1 MRKLASLVSAV
12 ALLGVGTTLA
22 EGCSTAAPH
31 SAFDQ
36 GDDGG
41 PDSSLSGTGG
51 PGFTDAATDAFELLD
66 SGCATGGAGT
76 SKDPV
81 YLEIVLDCS
90 GSMDG
95 DKWTAATGALQAVFD
110 DMLTQGDTKIG
121 VGLELFCSSFGT
133 TPAEYDKSTTAKV
146 YPGYMDQA
154 QHTALS
160 SKLTASPPG
169 TSTPTYAGIIGGY
182 HVLQA
187 FQPQAPLEQNGKKV
201 LVLVTDGVPDGDT
214 AEQQQCITEATTEL
228 GLTDPLGPIKTF
240 AVGVGPFPGSA
251 GSYDPKFMSNLAIA
265 GGTRSSPQCDPNSS
279 NVANVCHFQI
289 TPGGQSAAQLKQ
301 EFINALNK
309 IRGIAAG
316 CEFTLDTTGDVDPKK
331 VNVIFT
337 DGNGKDHVVPQDANN
352 GWTYDDPNHP
362 TKVILHGQSCGDVTA
377 DLNGNVRVILG
388 CASITK

>member
-1 MRKLASLVSAV
+1 MRKVTSLVSV
-12 ALLGVGTTLA
+12 AAMLGIGTLLSQ
-22 EGCSTAAPH
+22 GCSSAATR
-31 SAFDQ
+31 SNFGD

-41 PDSSLSGTGG
+41 VDSSLGG
-51 PGFTDAATDAFELLD
+51 GGGQFSDAATDAFQLLD
-66 SGCATGGAGT
+66 SGCATAAAAT

-90 GSMDG
+90 GSMEG
-95 DKWTAATGALQAVFD
+95 AKWDAATGALQAIFD
-110 DMLTQGDTKIG
+110 DMLAQNDTKLG
-121 VGLELFCSSFGT
+121 VGLELFCDSFGT
-133 TPAEYDKSTTAKV
+133 TPAQYDKSTTAKV
-146 YPGYMDQA
+146 YPGYVDQA

-160 SKLTASPPG
+160 AKLTASPPG
-169 TSTPTYAGIIGGY
+169 ISTPTYAGIVGGY

-187 FQPQAPLEQNGKKV
+187 FQPQAPLEPNGKKV
-201 LVLVTDGVPDGDT
+201 LVLVTDGVPDGAAT
-214 AEQQQCITEATTEL
+214 EQQQCITEATTEL

-331 VNVIFT
+331 VNVIWT
-337 DGNGKDHVVPQDANN
+337 DGNGKDHIVAQDANN
-352 GWTYDDPNHP
+352 GWTYDDPTNP
-362 TKVILHGQSCGDVTA
+362 TKVVLHGQSCGDVTA
-377 DLNGNVRVILG
+377 DLSASVRIILG